1 MSRSASPTSAASHA
15 AHEPMTALS
24 GMAGH
29 ASTVLDAM
37 VRGEMLDIL
46 QQRPAKQ
53 VAFTTP
59 DEVVTYGELRA
70 RIGGVMGAWRAV
82 GVQPAERV
90 GLLLADGAA
99 MVACF
104 HAALALR
111 LTPVMLNT
119 RLTAAELSGQM
130 QAVDCRWLVVDA
142 QTAPLAAQINP
153 PHRPLHVEA
162 IAPAELPPLPPLD
175 LDAPAAVMFT
185 SGTSGQPKAALLAAR
200 AFHASA
206 MASAARIG
214 TQPDDDW
221 LCVLPLYHV
230 GGLSIVYRSA
240 LYGTR
245 FTLLPRFDAAHV
257 AQRMLRGEVTLASLV
272 PTMLYRLLE
281 HLPSAPPRLRLILLG
296 GAAPSAELLER
307 AHALGL
313 PVATTYGLTEA
324 ASQVATALPDL
335 ARRKVGTVG
344 PPLEGTHVQI
354 VNADGHPLPPYAEGE
369 ICVRGATLMQG
380 YLNDPAA
387 TARALRD
394 GWLHTGDIGYLDA
407 DGDLF
412 VLLRRSDLIVSGGEN
427 VYPAEVEAA
436 LKAHPSVAEALV
448 VGLPDAEWGQV
459 VGALVTLHHG
469 AVLAEAALLAH
480 LQGKLA
486 RYKQPRRL
494 RIVDTLPLNAT
505 GKLDRG
511 AARALLMTN
520 HVDNT

>member
-1 MSRSASPTSAASHA
+1 
-15 AHEPMTALS
+15 MTAL
-24 GMAGH
+24 
-29 ASTVLDAM
+29 LDHPEEA
-37 VRGEMLDIL
+37 
-46 QQRPAKQ
+46 
-53 VAFTTP
+53 VAFSAP
-59 DEVVTYGELRA
+59 DEVVTYGKLRA
-70 RIGGVMGAWRAV
+70 RVGGVARAWRAV
-82 GVQPAERV
+82 GVPPAARV

-99 MVACF
+99 AVACF

-119 RLTAAELSGQM
+119 RLTPAELSAQM
-130 QAVDCRWLVVDA
+130 RAIDCRWLVVDA
-142 QTAPLAAQINP
+142 KLEPLAAQIDA
-153 PHRPLHVEA
+153 PHVRLRMETFPQGGELEA
-162 IAPAELPPLPPLD
+162 HPLD
-175 LDAPAAVMFT
+175 LNAPAAVMFT
-185 SGTSGQPKAALLAAR
+185 SGTSGRPKAALLTVG

-206 MASAARIG
+206 VASAARIG
-214 TQPDDDW
+214 TQPDDNW

-245 FTLLPRFDAAHV
+245 FTLLPRFDVVQV
-257 AQRMLRGEVTLASLV
+257 ADLMLRGELTLASLV

-281 HLPSAPPRLRLILLG
+281 HLPSTPPRLRLILLG

-335 ARRKVGTVG
+335 ARRKIGTVG
-344 PPLEGTHVQI
+344 QPLEGTQVQI
-354 VNADGHPLPPYAEGE
+354 VDAQGQPLPPNAEGE
-369 ICVRGATLMQG
+369 ICVRGPTLMRG
-380 YLNDPAA
+380 YLNDPDA
-387 TARALRD
+387 TTRALRG
-394 GWLHTGDIGYLDA
+394 GWLYTGDIGYLDN

-436 LKAHPSVAEALV
+436 LKSHPSVAEALV
-448 VGLPDAEWGQV
+448 VGLADPEWGQV
-459 VGALVTLHHG
+459 VGALVTPRDGHL
-469 AVLAEAALLAH
+469 LTEAELMLH
-480 LQGKLA
+480 LQDKLA

-494 RIVDTLPLNAT
+494 RIVDALPLNAT

-511 AARALLMTN
+511 AARALLLTN
-520 HVDNT
+520 NADDG